1 MSSTPTIITID
12 GPAASGKSTIAHTV
26 AERLNYLFFDTG
38 VMYRAV
44 TQAALER
51 GVDVHNES
59 AVTALAERLM
69 IDILPPAKDEQDGR
83 QCTVLI
89 DGEDRTWAIRT
100 PEVDQSVSIVSA
112 YPGVRSALSAK
123 QRAIGHHYGSG
134 RAEKPGIIMV
144 GRDIGT
150 VVLPEAHLK
159 VYMDASAEER
169 ARRRFLQQTA
179 RGKPAD
185 YDQIL
190 ADILRRDQ
198 QDSERA
204 HSPLRAADDAVVIDT
219 SDLTPAQVVEALLA
233 LAQPVE

>member
-12 GPAASGKSTIAHTV
+12 GPAASGKSTIAHEV

-51 GVDVHNES
+51 GVDVHDE
-59 AVTALAERLM
+59 AAATALADRLE
-69 IDILPPAKDEQDGR
+69 IKILPPTSDNQDGR

-100 PEVDQSVSIVSA
+100 PEVDQNVSIVSA

-123 QRAIGHHYGSG
+123 QRAIGHYYGSG
-134 RAEKPGIIMV
+134 HAEKPGIIMV

-159 VYMDASAEER
+159 VYMDATAEER
-169 ARRRFLQQTA
+169 ARRRMLQQTA

-185 YDQIL
+185 YGQIL
-190 ADILRRDQ
+190 ADILRRDR

-204 HSPLRAADDAVVIDT
+204 HSPLRAAEDAVVIDT
-219 SDLTPAQVVEALLA
+219 SDLTPAEVVEAMLV